1 MIVVMS
7 RVTDEDL
14 QRVVDKLKGFGFDIH
29 LSNGISKTIIGAV
42 GGTKTADLSC
52 IEMMPGVEKVV
63 PILQP
68 YKLVSREFKQDDTII
83 KIGNTEI
90 GGNKVAVMAGPCAV
104 ESYEQLLEAAKV
116 VKATGAEFIRGG
128 AFKPRTSP
136 YSFQGLEEEGL
147 KMLKAV
153 REETGLLVVTEAM
166 DPKSAELV
174 AEYADII
181 QIGARNM
188 QNFCLLKEVAKLNKP
203 ILLKRG
209 LSATI
214 EEWLMAA
221 EYILAGG
228 NYDVILCERGIRTYE
243 TYTRNTLDISAIP
256 AVKML
261 SHLPVIVDPSHGTG
275 KWKLVAP
282 MAKASLVAGADG
294 LMIEVHPKPIEA
306 LSDGPQSLTPQ
317 NFQKLMDE
325 LRHLAKAVGKSL

>member
-1 MIVVMS
+1 MS
-7 RVTDEDL
+7 KVTEEDL
-14 QRVVDKLKGFGFDIH
+14 QRVVDKLKGYGFDIH
-29 LSNGISKTIIGAV
+29 LSSGIAKTIIGAV
-42 GGTKTADLSC
+42 GGTKTVDLSC

-68 YKLVSREFKQDDTII
+68 YKLVSREFKQEDTVI
-83 KIGNTEI
+83 KFGDTEI
-90 GGNKVAVMAGPCAV
+90 GGNKIAIMAGPCAV
-104 ESYEQLLEAAKV
+104 ESYEQLLAAAKV
-116 VKATGAEFIRGG
+116 VKAAGAQFIRGG

-188 QNFCLLKEVAKLNKP
+188 QNFFLLKEVAKISKP

-228 NYDVILCERGIRTYE
+228 NYDVILCERGIRTFE

-256 AVKML
+256 AVKLL

-275 KWKLVAP
+275 KRCLVGP

-294 LMIEVHPKPIEA
+294 LMIEVHPKPSEA
-306 LSDGPQSLTPQ
+306 LSDGAQSLTPQ
-317 NFQKLMDE
+317 NFHALMDE
-325 LRHLAKAVGKSL
+325 LRFLANAIGKSL